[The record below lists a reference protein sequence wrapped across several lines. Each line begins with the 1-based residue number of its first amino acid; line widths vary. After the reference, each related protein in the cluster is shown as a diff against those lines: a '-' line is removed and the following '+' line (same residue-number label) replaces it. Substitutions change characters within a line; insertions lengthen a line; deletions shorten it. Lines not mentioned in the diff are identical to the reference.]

1 MPSSKQ
7 VGGDLDIG
15 GRTEIEIP
23 IDGES
28 GIPLATVTEQY
39 HAIGDLVLDGGLIER
54 LEYIIE
60 ENGNIDRLL
69 EYGLKPKQKILLCG
83 PPGTGKTL
91 SSKVLASS
99 VGIPLVRVEFDS
111 LISSLLGETGS
122 NLRKIFELAERTRC
136 VVLFDEFD
144 VVAKSRDDTQ
154 EHGEMKRV
162 ISSFMQ
168 MVDSYNGRGMI
179 VAATNHQ
186 HLLDPAVWRR
196 FDDIL
201 LYERPDA
208 SQRSELLVKYLAA
221 LGARPGA
228 EARGFARQTAGFSAA
243 DIARICED
251 MMRRSI
257 LAGRRGVRGEDLA
270 WAIAEQKRRKRA
282 MRGS

>member
-1 MPSSKQ
+1 MPGSKQ

-15 GRTEIEIP
+15 GRTEIDIP

-28 GIPLATVTEQY
+28 GMPLATVTEQY

-91 SSKVLASS
+91 SSKILASS

>member
-1 MPSSKQ
+1 
-7 VGGDLDIG
+7 
-15 GRTEIEIP
+15 
-23 IDGES
+23 
-28 GIPLATVTEQY
+28 LATVTEQY